1 MLAPAVPGS
10 KRAPDGT
17 PCGMGPFP
25 RSQQGFGRAWAQ
37 VPGRVRKLRQRL
49 NRGSLRARP
58 ILGMPGDRGDP
69 ARNTLVFPGT
79 TAILP
84 VPPCKRLTLAFAR
97 TGMGRQREP
106 LKMTHES
113 LELWTKAPA
122 AAGVVALIAAAF
134 FYVRIKGL
142 PEGNETMRRIAGYIR
157 EGSMAFLLAE
167 YKVLAGYSVAVFVA
181 LAATLG
187 VLSGVWFVTGAFLSL
202 LAGFI
207 GMKAATYANVRT
219 AQAAASDDNPKA
231 NALLTALDGG
241 AVMGLCVAALSLMGL
256 VAVYVL
262 YHGDGGAAANE
273 QMGTMLHSFA
283 VGASSIALFARIG
296 GGIYTKAADVG
307 ADIAGKVLENIPE
320 DDPRNPGVVAD
331 NVGDNVGD
339 VAGMGADI
347 YESLV
352 AAIVATMAIAL
363 TADDKTLHLLL
374 APGVTMDARATQ
386 ELAVALPLILA
397 GVGLVVS
404 IIGIF
409 VARAMNKSAPS
420 TVLRAAMV
428 LPPLVLVAL
437 TAFVLPMFGVSQA
450 VTVALAGGALG
461 GAIIGLITEYYTGH
475 YGPVKGVAEASK
487 TGAGTNVIQGMAVGM
502 ESVVVCLLLVAVV
515 AYVANMAMTDPTGIT
530 SGLGLYGIGLAAVGM
545 LGGTAIVMTVDAYGP
560 VADNA
565 GGIAEMSGLDP
576 KVREITDELDAIG
589 NTTAAIG
596 KGFAI
601 GSATLTVV
609 ALFSAYSL
617 TVNARLKAL
626 NIQDPLKYPH
636 QAMNLAID
644 HPTILIG
651 LLIGA
656 VLPFI
661 VGSSTMLA
669 VGKAAGAIVVEIKRQ
684 FDTIP
689 GLREGTA
696 DPQPAAIVGIATKA
710 ALSQMILPGMV
721 AVLGPVAVGFLLGPS
736 ALAGML
742 AGALAV
748 GASMSLFMANAGG
761 AWDNAKKYI
770 EKGGLPGHPKRSDT
784 HKAAVT
790 GDTVGDPFK
799 DTSGPGVA
807 ILIKVMSVVSLLIA
821 PLVAQYALTH

>member
-1 MLAPAVPGS
+1 
-10 KRAPDGT
+10 
-17 PCGMGPFP
+17 
-25 RSQQGFGRAWAQ
+25 
-37 VPGRVRKLRQRL
+37 
-49 NRGSLRARP
+49 
-58 ILGMPGDRGDP
+58 
-69 ARNTLVFPGT
+69 
-79 TAILP
+79 
-84 VPPCKRLTLAFAR
+84 
-97 TGMGRQREP
+97 
-106 LKMTHES
+106 MTHEA
-113 LELWTKAPA
+113 LDLWTKAPA
-122 AAGVVALIAAAF
+122 VAGVVALLAAAF

-157 EGSMAFLLAE
+157 EGSMAFLMAE
-167 YKVLAGYSVAVFVA
+167 YKVLAGYSVLVFLT
-181 LAATLG
+181 LAASLG
-187 VLSGVWFVTGAFLSL
+187 VLSGVWFVTGGFLSL

-241 AVMGLCVAALSLMGL
+241 AVMGLCVAGLSLIGL

-262 YHGDGGAAANE
+262 YHGDGGAEANE
-273 QMGTMLHSFA
+273 KMGTMLHSFA

-363 TADDKTLHLLL
+363 TADTKTLHLLL
-374 APGVTMDARATQ
+374 APGATLDARATQ

-397 GVGLVVS
+397 GIGLVVS
-404 IIGIF
+404 ILGIF
-409 VARAMNKSAPS
+409 LARAMNKSAPA

-428 LPPLVLVAL
+428 LPPLVLVGV
-437 TAFVLPMFGVSQA
+437 TAFVLPMFQVSQS

-502 ESVVVCLLLVAVV
+502 ESVVVCLLLVAAV
-515 AYVANMAMTDPTGIT
+515 AFVANMAMTDPTGLT

-565 GGIAEMSGLDP
+565 GGIAEMSCLDP

-617 TVNARLKAL
+617 TVNARLAAL
-626 NIQDPLKYPH
+626 HLP
-636 QAMNLAID
+636 AMNLAID

-821 PLVAQYALTH
+821 PLVAQYALVH